1 MKVNGH
7 FFNRKEKLPLRRNKR
22 ESELR
27 RRRKQPGYELSKSEL
42 VMSRLSEMLFE
53 LSEHKN
59 RLRGNGERKKQRRL
73 ERRVKWRLHL
83 SRHALSKCSRKNTS
97 WQSRLSESEQSLRE
111 FWGIYCILV
120 SIRLIYD
127 FVEFQTLKLIWLYCY
142 QNISWTCICL
152 LLLCGCVCQNV

>member
-59 RLRGNGERKKQRRL
+59 RPRGNGERKKQRRL

-111 FWGIYCILV
+111 F
-120 SIRLIYD
+120 
-127 FVEFQTLKLIWLYCY
+127 
-142 QNISWTCICL
+142 
-152 LLLCGCVCQNV
+152 